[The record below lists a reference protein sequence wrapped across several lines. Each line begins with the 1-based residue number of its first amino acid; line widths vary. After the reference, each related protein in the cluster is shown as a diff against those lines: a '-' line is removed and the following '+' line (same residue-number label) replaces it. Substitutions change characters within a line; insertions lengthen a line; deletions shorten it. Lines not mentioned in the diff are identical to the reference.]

1 MRLRKQLCIWRWL
14 FMDRESD
21 NARYDLVI
29 RQSIITK
36 EVGGGVFIWHD
47 DDDDDEGGSRVDLF
61 GNCREGIMGKG
72 DIIILLCDELKK
84 QIVQE

>member
-1 MRLRKQLCIWRWL
+1 
-14 FMDRESD
+14 MDRESD
-21 NARYDLVI
+21 NASYDLVI